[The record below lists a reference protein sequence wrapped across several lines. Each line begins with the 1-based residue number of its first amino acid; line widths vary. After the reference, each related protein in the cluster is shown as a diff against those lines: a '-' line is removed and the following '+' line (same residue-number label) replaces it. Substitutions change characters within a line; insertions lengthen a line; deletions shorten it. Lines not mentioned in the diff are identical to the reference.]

1 MDSFEFYVKE
11 YRNDK
16 WYFYMKNV
24 KPSGV
29 KVKGVPQDIVDAVL
43 TAACYLGLEDVYNYI
58 VGSKAKITDPQILAV
73 VSDTEKEIGDTIS
86 DPYSGMRN

>member
-16 WYFYMKNV
+16 WNFYMKNV

-29 KVKGVPQDIVDAVL
+29 KVKGVPQDIVDAVVHVLGRGGVAWLQKPL
-43 TAACYLGLEDVYNYI
+43 TNQFDG
-58 VGSKAKITDPQILAV
+58 KTAKEVLQ
-73 VSDTEKEIGDTIS
+73 
-86 DPYSGMRN
+86 MRNGEKALKALIMRLPC